1 MTADFDV
8 KRYQDFPSNYVAMNE
23 SIHARIQW
31 RLTDV
36 LETCQ
41 IAEAQRQG
49 HRPQRLDHLAAS
61 GYEGQGVDINP
72 LPLDDRHYS
81 WSALKFII
89 RFCLVELPISSSASS
104 CERPTRCG
112 WCFTERPYTMAC
124 LKSSLIVR

>member
-8 KRYQDFPSNYVAMNE
+8 KRYQDFPSNYVAVNE

-36 LETCQ
+36 PETCQ

-61 GYEGQGVDINP
+61 GYEGQGVGINP
-72 LPLDDRHYS
+72 LPLDDRHDI
-81 WSALKFII
+81 FIAK
-89 RFCLVELPISSSASS
+89 LV
-104 CERPTRCG
+104 RKTD
-112 WCFTERPYTMAC
+112 
-124 LKSSLIVR
+124 SLRLVLH